1 MTPTDF
7 EWGQITARIKEI
19 DHKLRNC
26 RQAVTLLDAEMD
38 LLEANLARLRVEIR
52 TTLAVLG
59 AVCSALAYLLR

>member
-7 EWGQITARIKEI
+7 EWGQITARVKEI

-59 AVCSALAYLLR
+59 AVCSALAYFLR